1 MLAPVIHIIPLTN
14 IRRERLLPVAGKVL
28 VRANQKVASSDIIA
42 EARLS
47 SEHLLVDVARG
58 LGITPEKAD
67 KLIERKV
74 GEQVTADDI
83 LAGPVGSIAR
93 RIMRAPQEGTI
104 VAIGGGQILLE
115 LKSAVIEL
123 RAGLPGL
130 VSELIP
136 ERGAIIEC
144 TGALIQGVWG
154 NNKIEAGVMYVL
166 ARNPEEE
173 LLPSR
178 MDVSLRGAIVVAG
191 PVTQAEVL
199 QTAAEIH
206 VRALVVASLAP
217 DLISLANQSP
227 LPIMVLEGFGKLPF
241 TSTSY
246 KILSTNDK
254 REICV
259 NTNNKNRFTATHPE
273 IIIPLPAPGTLPN
286 PRETDIFAPGQIV
299 RITQAPLKGKV
310 ATLVSLRPGLTSFP
324 SGLRARAAVVRLE
337 NEDQATVPLANLEVI
352 E

>member
-144 TGALIQGVWG
+144 TGALI
-154 NNKIEAGVMYVL
+154 
-166 ARNPEEE
+166 
-173 LLPSR
+173 
-178 MDVSLRGAIVVAG
+178 
-191 PVTQAEVL
+191 
-199 QTAAEIH
+199 
-206 VRALVVASLAP
+206 
-217 DLISLANQSP
+217 
-227 LPIMVLEGFGKLPF
+227 
-241 TSTSY
+241 
-246 KILSTNDK
+246 
-254 REICV
+254 
-259 NTNNKNRFTATHPE
+259 
-273 IIIPLPAPGTLPN
+273 PG
-286 PRETDIFAPGQIV
+286 RVG
-299 RITQAPLKGKV
+299 
-310 ATLVSLRPGLTSFP
+310 
-324 SGLRARAAVVRLE
+324 
-337 NEDQATVPLANLEVI
+337 
-352 E
+352 